1 VAAARLICVDTVGDS
16 RKFALHCSSFL
27 DFKIV
32 RCASGQF
39 DSDQG
44 MRRPSCRKNA
54 ERGRVFKKEERQ

>member
-27 DFKIV
+27 DFEIV

-39 DSDQG
+39 D
-44 MRRPSCRKNA
+44 
-54 ERGRVFKKEERQ
+54 